1 MGFLSEMGAVTPEN
15 RKNKRRSKKSKLF
28 INKKSSNIKQKKR
41 TYKLNFIFLEKVS
54 THLLTVLTDGAIIP
68 HVNGRKPKGAADGR
82 KSESRA
88 EAENLP
94 RQSK

>member
-1 MGFLSEMGAVTPEN
+1 MGAVTPEN
-15 RKNKRRSKKSKLF
+15 RKNKRKSKKVK
-28 INKKSSNIKQKKR
+28 IVYERKIKQYQVKRR
-41 TYKLNFIFLEKVS
+41 TYKLNFIFLEKAS
-54 THLLTVLTDGAIIP
+54 THLLTVLTDDAIIP

>member
-1 MGFLSEMGAVTPEN
+1 MKWVQERLKTGKVK
-15 RKNKRRSKKSKLF
+15 RKSKKVK
-28 INKKSSNIKQKKR
+28 IVYEQKIKQYQVKIR
-41 TYKLNFIFLEKVS
+41 TCKLNFIFSEKVS
-54 THLLTVLTDGAIIP
+54 THILTVLTDGAIIP

>member
-1 MGFLSEMGAVTPEN
+1 MKWVQERLETGKVK
-15 RKNKRRSKKSKLF
+15 RKSKKVK
-28 INKKSSNIKQKKR
+28 IVYEKKSSNIKQKIR
-41 TYKLNFIFLEKVS
+41 TYKLNFIFSEKVS

>member
-1 MGFLSEMGAVTPEN
+1 MGAVTPEN
-15 RKNKRRSKKSKLF
+15 RKNKRKSKKVK
-28 INKKSSNIKQKKR
+28 IVYERKIKQYQVKIR
-41 TYKLNFIFLEKVS
+41 TYKLNFIFLEKAS
-54 THLLTVLTDGAIIP
+54 THLLTVLTDDAIIP
-68 HVNGRKPKGAADGR
+68 RVSGRRPKGAADGR